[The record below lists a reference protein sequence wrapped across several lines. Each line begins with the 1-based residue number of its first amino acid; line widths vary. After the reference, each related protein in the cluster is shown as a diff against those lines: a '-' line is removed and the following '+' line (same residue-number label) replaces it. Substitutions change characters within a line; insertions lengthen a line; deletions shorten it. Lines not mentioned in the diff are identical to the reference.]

1 VVEEPVKDR
10 RRQHLVV
17 EDLPP
22 VHEALVGGDDR
33 RRLLVPAGQKPEEEP
48 RLLPVHGEIPHL
60 VDDEDLRGDELDEL
74 PLHPVPHP
82 RPR

>member
-1 VVEEPVKDR
+1 MVEEPVKDR

-33 RRLLVPAGQKPEEEP
+33 RRLLVPAGQKPEEES
-48 RLLPVHGEIPHL
+48 RLLPVHREIPHL

-74 PLHPVPHP
+74 PLHPVLHP